1 VDEYALEI
9 DSLRRTL
16 ERLRLE
22 EAAPAVIEEY
32 EAELRILRALYA
44 ASIQTVAAGERDPR
58 LAGALEQLGFGAW
71 SLGSVYSFVYEASM
85 EAEPEGR
92 DLAAVIGEADFAGS
106 LLALAGE
113 LN

>member
-1 VDEYALEI
+1 MDEYRLEI

-22 EAAPAVIEEY
+22 EADPTVLDEY
-32 EAELRILRALYA
+32 EAELRILRSLYQA
-44 ASIQTVAAGERDPR
+44 AIDTLAAGERDPR

-71 SLGSVYSFVYEASM
+71 GLDAVYSFVYEAAM
-85 EAEPEGR
+85 DAETDGR
-92 DLAAVIGEADFAGS
+92 DLAAVIGETDFAAS
-106 LLALAGE
+106 LLASSGE